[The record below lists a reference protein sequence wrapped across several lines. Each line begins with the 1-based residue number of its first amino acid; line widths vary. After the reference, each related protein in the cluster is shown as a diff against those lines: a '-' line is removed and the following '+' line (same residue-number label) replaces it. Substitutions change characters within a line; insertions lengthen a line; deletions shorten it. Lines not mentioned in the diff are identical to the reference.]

1 MTTSE
6 LLADRVV
13 SRGSL
18 KMQWERRQDATGAT
32 LYAVVDQTKRVVACG
47 LQYKDAVTILHR

>member
-32 LYAVVDQTKRVVACG
+32 LYAVVDQTKRVVCSG
-47 LQYKDAVTILHR
+47 LKYKDAVTILHR